1 MNHGSVTISL
11 IVFAF
16 VFGGSLFG
24 IYLRAVLPES
34 LLTQESKDL
43 LKLGMGL
50 MATMT
55 ALVLGLQL
63 GSAQSAFEAQER
75 NLIEISAKLILLDRA
90 LAHYGPETKA
100 VRGQLRSSAVQKLEL
115 IWPQHHTRHSQWQP
129 TSLESDELYYSI
141 QQLSPGNDSQRAAKS
156 QALSILFDIGQTR
169 WLSFEQESNS
179 ASMPV
184 LVVVTSW
191 LAITFISFGLF
202 APRNAVAIF
211 TLFVCA
217 TAVSGAIFLTL
228 ELYSPMNGLIRISN
242 EPLRNAILRLG
253 Q

>member
-1 MNHGSVTISL
+1 MVPVTISL

-24 IYLRAVLPES
+24 IYLRAILPET
-34 LLTQESKDL
+34 LLTEESKDL

-100 VRGQLRSSAVQKLEL
+100 VRDLLRRSVAEKLEL
-115 IWPQHHTRHSQWQP
+115 IWPEHLHTAFPMATNILGERSNLVQHSGTPARQRLTTRRQR
-129 TSLESDELYYSI
+129 
-141 QQLSPGNDSQRAAKS
+141 PG
-156 QALSILFDIGQTR
+156 FGH
-169 WLSFEQESNS
+169 
-179 ASMPV
+179 PV
-184 LVVVTSW
+184 
-191 LAITFISFGLF
+191 
-202 APRNAVAIF
+202 
-211 TLFVCA
+211 
-217 TAVSGAIFLTL
+217 
-228 ELYSPMNGLIRISN
+228 
-242 EPLRNAILRLG
+242 
-253 Q
+253 

>member
-1 MNHGSVTISL
+1 MAPITISL

-24 IYLRAVLPES
+24 IYLRTVVPDTQ
-34 LLTQESKDL
+34 LTPESKDL

-63 GSAQSAFEAQER
+63 GSAQSSFEAQER
-75 NLIEISAKLILLDRA
+75 NLVEISAKLILLDRA

-100 VRGQLRSSAVQKLEL
+100 VRELVRSSAVQKLEL
-115 IWPQHHTRHSQWQP
+115 IWPQHRAQHFQWQP
-129 TSLESDELYYSI
+129 TSLESDQIYYSI
-141 QQLSPGNDSQRAAKS
+141 QGLSPGNESERAAKS

-169 WLSFEQESNS
+169 WLTFEQESNS
-179 ASMPV
+179 ASMPI
-184 LVVVTSW
+184 LIVVTSW
-191 LAITFISFGLF
+191 LTITFISFGLF
-202 APRNAVAIF
+202 APRNAIAIS
-211 TLFVCA
+211 TLFICA
-217 TAVSGAIFLTL
+217 TVISGAIFLTL
-228 ELYSPMNGLIRISN
+228 ELYSPLNGMIRISG
-242 EPLRNAILRLG
+242 EPLRNAIQRLG

>member
-1 MNHGSVTISL
+1 MVPVTISL

-16 VFGGSLFG
+16 VFWRFT
-24 IYLRAVLPES
+24 IRHFLRAILPES
-34 LLTQESKDL
+34 QLTEESKDL

-100 VRGQLRSSAVQKLEL
+100 VRDQLRKSVVEKLEV
-115 IWPQHHTRHSQWQP
+115 IWPQHSTRHSQWQP
-129 TSLESDELYYSI
+129 TSLESDQIYYSI
-141 QQLSPGNDSQRAAKS
+141 QEPSPGSDSQRGAKD

-169 WLSFEQESNS
+169 WLRFEQESNS

-184 LVVVTSW
+184 RFVVTAW
-191 LAITFISFGLF
+191 LTITFISFGLF
-202 APRNAVAIF
+202 APRNAVSLF

-228 ELYSPMNGLIRISN
+228 ELYSPLNGLIRISSQ
-242 EPLRNAILRLG
+242 PLRSAILRLG

>member
-1 MNHGSVTISL
+1 MVPVTISL

-24 IYLRAVLPES
+24 IYLRAILPETQ
-34 LLTQESKDL
+34 LTGESKDL

-100 VRGQLRSSAVQKLEL
+100 VRDLLRKSVAEKLEL
-115 IWPQHHTRHSQWQP
+115 IWPEHSTRHSQWQP
-129 TSLESDELYYSI
+129 TSSEGDQIYYSI
-141 QQLSPGNDSQRAAKS
+141 QELSPGSDSQRAAKD

-169 WLSFEQESNS
+169 WLTFEQESNS

-191 LAITFISFGLF
+191 LTITFISFGLF

-228 ELYSPMNGLIRISN
+228 ELYSPLNGLIRISS